1 MVLLARKDE
10 EGNTQTLYDHLH
22 GAGRLASG
30 FEDEF
35 ADISRTAAVLH
46 DVGKVAQQFQTYLLS
61 DDGHRG
67 DVQHAR
73 QGAFVVNDFFESKG
87 EIEEIAKEILELAIS
102 KHHGGLPDCIDESG
116 NRAFLLGFT
125 ESDKSNE
132 KYAYQEIKRGL
143 NGLALDLQSNF
154 RGSAEDIACF
164 LKKIKS
170 LGMSKDSI
178 YFYLGLLVKLIYSR
192 LVDAD
197 RTDAAC
203 FETRKQYRPN
213 TVDWQNLISRLDKS
227 MRSFDSSSEI
237 NRIRHQINEQ
247 CCLAGARETGIYRL
261 SIPTGGGKTLA
272 SLNFALHHAL
282 KTGKHRII
290 YVIPYLSITTQ
301 TAKTF
306 RDVLG
311 LNADSDVLLE
321 HYSTAGMQRSADVAD
336 NASSEFEDAGE
347 HQRKLA
353 AERWDNP
360 IIVTTMVEFLET
372 VMSARGTKLRKFHN
386 MADSVIIFDE
396 IQSLP
401 MNTINLFNEIVSFLS
416 KITNSTILLCS
427 ATQPLLEK
435 TKRENLLLSEKPD
448 LIAETESYEDKL
460 RRTRIVASTE
470 NKSCD
475 ELGQII
481 YQQARKDGN
490 CLAIVNL
497 KKEAR
502 EIFQCLE
509 RLDVNHEL
517 VNNHGI
523 LTGNQAIVVWAIK
536 RPEEKPVLNPQS
548 GSFDFD
554 DSFSSIADESK
565 ALHDDISDALNAT
578 NVQYAKIFSRVLRGY
593 EGAEDLKKHNDPMVV
608 VILDAAT
615 TGRLG
620 VTFYCELQKDE
631 YIKRILQWH
640 VDAAWPLT
648 SFKKSIV
655 EGAERVN
662 VVQYEGAPSF
672 TDIINCACDT
682 SDRSSKSY
690 KRFAKDVKERL
701 IECMFG
707 GAQFPMSILNAA
719 CHKVTRPMGYDNI
732 RVWRRDFEIACSLW
746 KKHYIDETRKQHRQ
760 EDVITMYLEPN
771 RDDRDYL
778 YGRLLAL
785 ADNFEESVLR
795 KQGVKDRPTNAI
807 KLMSNFTAKPY
818 TTWGTLWKQ
827 LTPYLKSANGGSWFR
842 NEVDDV
848 MALFKEGDF
857 EDNKALSP
865 MFLLGY
871 SCQRR
876 ASRRKAQEISQKN
889 NSNN

>member
-10 EGNTQTLYDHLH
+10 EGNTQALYDHLH

-170 LGMSKDSI
+170 LRLSKDSI

-213 TVDWQNLISRLDKS
+213 AVDWQNLISRLDKS

-282 KTGKHRII
+282 KTGKRRII

-311 LNADSDVLLE
+311 LNSDSDVLLE

-336 NASSEFEDAGE
+336 N
-347 HQRKLA
+347 
-353 AERWDNP
+353 
-360 IIVTTMVEFLET
+360 
-372 VMSARGTKLRKFHN
+372 
-386 MADSVIIFDE
+386 
-396 IQSLP
+396 
-401 MNTINLFNEIVSFLS
+401 
-416 KITNSTILLCS
+416 
-427 ATQPLLEK
+427 
-435 TKRENLLLSEKPD
+435 
-448 LIAETESYEDKL
+448 
-460 RRTRIVASTE
+460 
-470 NKSCD
+470 
-475 ELGQII
+475 
-481 YQQARKDGN
+481 
-490 CLAIVNL
+490 
-497 KKEAR
+497 
-502 EIFQCLE
+502 
-509 RLDVNHEL
+509 
-517 VNNHGI
+517 
-523 LTGNQAIVVWAIK
+523 
-536 RPEEKPVLNPQS
+536 
-548 GSFDFD
+548 
-554 DSFSSIADESK
+554 
-565 ALHDDISDALNAT
+565 
-578 NVQYAKIFSRVLRGY
+578 QYAKIFSRVLRGY

>member
-1 MVLLARKDE
+1 
-10 EGNTQTLYDHLH
+10 
-22 GAGRLASG
+22 
-30 FEDEF
+30 
-35 ADISRTAAVLH
+35 
-46 DVGKVAQQFQTYLLS
+46 
-61 DDGHRG
+61 
-67 DVQHAR
+67 
-73 QGAFVVNDFFESKG
+73 
-87 EIEEIAKEILELAIS
+87 
-102 KHHGGLPDCIDESG
+102 
-116 NRAFLLGFT
+116 
-125 ESDKSNE
+125 
-132 KYAYQEIKRGL
+132 
-143 NGLALDLQSNF
+143 
-154 RGSAEDIACF
+154 
-164 LKKIKS
+164 
-170 LGMSKDSI
+170 
-178 YFYLGLLVKLIYSR
+178 
-192 LVDAD
+192 
-197 RTDAAC
+197 
-203 FETRKQYRPN
+203 
-213 TVDWQNLISRLDKS
+213 
-227 MRSFDSSSEI
+227 
-237 NRIRHQINEQ
+237 
-247 CCLAGARETGIYRL
+247 
-261 SIPTGGGKTLA
+261 
-272 SLNFALHHAL
+272 
-282 KTGKHRII
+282 
-290 YVIPYLSITTQ
+290 
-301 TAKTF
+301 
-306 RDVLG
+306 
-311 LNADSDVLLE
+311 
-321 HYSTAGMQRSADVAD
+321 MQRSADVAD

-460 RRTRIVASTE
+460 RRTRIVASAE

-481 YQQARKDGN
+481 YQQARKNGN

>member
-1 MVLLARKDE
+1 MAALENKIDFAIAFAVNNANPNGDPLNGNRPRTTSEGLGEVSDVALKRKIRNRLQD
-10 EGNTQTLYDHLH
+10 
-22 GAGRLASG
+22 AGESVFVQSDDR
-30 FEDEF
+30 
-35 ADISRTAAVLH
+35 
-46 DVGKVAQQFQTYLLS
+46 S
-61 DDGHRG
+61 DDGAKSLSDRFNTYLKTLPKDEQKQKNVVFGKACERWLDVRSFGQVFAFKKAKDTDEVSIGVRG
-67 DVQHAR
+67 PVSIQPAFSINPIAIDDVQITKS
-73 QGAFVVNDFFESKG
+73 VNSETTDSGKKSSDTMG
-87 EIEEIAKEILELAIS
+87 MKYRVSGRAVYVTYGSISPQLA
-102 KHHGGLPDCIDESG
+102 E
-116 NRAFLLGFT
+116 RTGF
-125 ESDKSNE
+125 
-132 KYAYQEIKRGL
+132 
-143 NGLALDLQSNF
+143 
-154 RGSAEDIACF
+154 SAEDAE
-164 LKKIKS
+164 KIKEA
-170 LGMSKDSI
+170 
-178 YFYLGLLVKLIYSR
+178 LVTL
-192 LVDAD
+192 
-197 RTDAAC
+197 
-203 FETRKQYRPN
+203 FE
-213 TVDWQNLISRLDKS
+213 
-227 MRSFDSSSEI
+227 
-237 NRIRHQINEQ
+237 
-247 CCLAGARETGIYRL
+247 
-261 SIPTGGGKTLA
+261 
-272 SLNFALHHAL
+272 
-282 KTGKHRII
+282 
-290 YVIPYLSITTQ
+290 
-301 TAKTF
+301 
-306 RDVLG
+306 
-311 LNADSDVLLE
+311 
-321 HYSTAGMQRSADVAD
+321 
-336 NASSEFEDAGE
+336 
-347 HQRKLA
+347 
-353 AERWDNP
+353 
-360 IIVTTMVEFLET
+360 
-372 VMSARGTKLRKFHN
+372 
-386 MADSVIIFDE
+386 
-396 IQSLP
+396 
-401 MNTINLFNEIVSFLS
+401 
-416 KITNSTILLCS
+416 
-427 ATQPLLEK
+427 
-435 TKRENLLLSEKPD
+435 
-448 LIAETESYEDKL
+448 
-460 RRTRIVASTE
+460 
-470 NKSCD
+470 
-475 ELGQII
+475 
-481 YQQARKDGN
+481 
-490 CLAIVNL
+490 
-497 KKEAR
+497 
-502 EIFQCLE
+502 
-509 RLDVNHEL
+509 
-517 VNNHGI
+517 NHGT

-554 DSFSSIADESK
+554 DFLSPIADESK

-593 EGAEDLKKHNDPMVV
+593 EGAEDLKTHNDPMVV

-648 SFKKSIV
+648 FFKKSIV
-655 EGAERVN
+655 EGAGRVN

-672 TDIINCACDT
+672 TDIINCACGT

-719 CHKVTRPMGYDNI
+719 CHKVTKPMGYDNI

-876 ASRRKAQEISQKN
+876 AS
-889 NSNN
+889 

>member
-203 FETRKQYRPN
+203 FETQKQYRPN

-481 YQQARKDGN
+481 YQQARKNGN

-497 KKEAR
+497 KREAR
-502 EIFQCLE
+502 EIFQCLG
-509 RLDVNHEL
+509 RLDVNHEFELIHLSTAMCGRHRTDCLNGIGALLDPGNPKPVICVSTQLIEAGVDISFACVVRAMAGLDSIMQAAGRCNRNGESVEWKAIRKRYDFNHYSDIRRKGFDFFMLNRMNVSGIIKGGPIGGAAQDGKYNISSRFNKSTLKKRIERIAAEKERITVSNLEASHFFKLLSDGKFCDMKNSLIFADPPYYVQGRNLYNSYATATIHSL
-517 VNNHGI
+517 VAKRLVAEPDWNWI
-523 LTGNQAIVVWAIK
+523 LTYDKAPQICRLYSDKNVKQYEYQIAYSANK
-536 RPEEKPVLNPQS
+536 RGYYSEYMFASRKMTMQS
-548 GSFDFD
+548 YANVTLSQ
-554 DSFSSIADESK
+554 
-565 ALHDDISDALNAT
+565 ISD
-578 NVQYAKIFSRVLRGY
+578 
-593 EGAEDLKKHNDPMVV
+593 EGN
-608 VILDAAT
+608 
-615 TGRLG
+615 
-620 VTFYCELQKDE
+620 
-631 YIKRILQWH
+631 
-640 VDAAWPLT
+640 
-648 SFKKSIV
+648 
-655 EGAERVN
+655 N
-662 VVQYEGAPSF
+662 
-672 TDIINCACDT
+672 
-682 SDRSSKSY
+682 
-690 KRFAKDVKERL
+690 
-701 IECMFG
+701 
-707 GAQFPMSILNAA
+707 
-719 CHKVTRPMGYDNI
+719 
-732 RVWRRDFEIACSLW
+732 
-746 KKHYIDETRKQHRQ
+746 
-760 EDVITMYLEPN
+760 
-771 RDDRDYL
+771 
-778 YGRLLAL
+778 
-785 ADNFEESVLR
+785 
-795 KQGVKDRPTNAI
+795 
-807 KLMSNFTAKPY
+807 
-818 TTWGTLWKQ
+818 TL
-827 LTPYLKSANGGSWFR
+827 S
-842 NEVDDV
+842 
-848 MALFKEGDF
+848 
-857 EDNKALSP
+857 
-865 MFLLGY
+865 
-871 SCQRR
+871 
-876 ASRRKAQEISQKN
+876 
-889 NSNN
+889 

>member
-10 EGNTQTLYDHLH
+10 EGNTQALYDHLH

-143 NGLALDLQSNF
+143 NGLVLDLQSNF

-170 LGMSKDSI
+170 LRLSKDSI

-213 TVDWQNLISRLDKS
+213 AVDWQNLISRLDKN

-282 KTGKHRII
+282 KTGKRRII

-311 LNADSDVLLE
+311 LNSDSDVLLE

-460 RRTRIVASTE
+460 RRTRIVASAE

-481 YQQARKDGN
+481 YQQARKNGN

-827 LTPYLKSANGGSWFR
+827 LTPYLKSANGGSWFC

-876 ASRRKAQEISQKN
+876 AS
-889 NSNN
+889 

>member
-1 MVLLARKDE
+1 M
-10 EGNTQTLYDHLH
+10 
-22 GAGRLASG
+22 
-30 FEDEF
+30 
-35 ADISRTAAVLH
+35 
-46 DVGKVAQQFQTYLLS
+46 
-61 DDGHRG
+61 
-67 DVQHAR
+67 
-73 QGAFVVNDFFESKG
+73 
-87 EIEEIAKEILELAIS
+87 
-102 KHHGGLPDCIDESG
+102 
-116 NRAFLLGFT
+116 
-125 ESDKSNE
+125 
-132 KYAYQEIKRGL
+132 
-143 NGLALDLQSNF
+143 
-154 RGSAEDIACF
+154 
-164 LKKIKS
+164 
-170 LGMSKDSI
+170 
-178 YFYLGLLVKLIYSR
+178 
-192 LVDAD
+192 
-197 RTDAAC
+197 
-203 FETRKQYRPN
+203 
-213 TVDWQNLISRLDKS
+213 
-227 MRSFDSSSEI
+227 
-237 NRIRHQINEQ
+237 
-247 CCLAGARETGIYRL
+247 
-261 SIPTGGGKTLA
+261 
-272 SLNFALHHAL
+272 
-282 KTGKHRII
+282 
-290 YVIPYLSITTQ
+290 
-301 TAKTF
+301 
-306 RDVLG
+306 
-311 LNADSDVLLE
+311 
-321 HYSTAGMQRSADVAD
+321 
-336 NASSEFEDAGE
+336 
-347 HQRKLA
+347 
-353 AERWDNP
+353 
-360 IIVTTMVEFLET
+360 
-372 VMSARGTKLRKFHN
+372 
-386 MADSVIIFDE
+386 
-396 IQSLP
+396 
-401 MNTINLFNEIVSFLS
+401 
-416 KITNSTILLCS
+416 
-427 ATQPLLEK
+427 
-435 TKRENLLLSEKPD
+435 
-448 LIAETESYEDKL
+448 
-460 RRTRIVASTE
+460 
-470 NKSCD
+470 
-475 ELGQII
+475 
-481 YQQARKDGN
+481 
-490 CLAIVNL
+490 
-497 KKEAR
+497 
-502 EIFQCLE
+502 
-509 RLDVNHEL
+509 
-517 VNNHGI
+517 
-523 LTGNQAIVVWAIK
+523 TGNQAIVVWAIK

-554 DSFSSIADESK
+554 DFLSPIADESK

-593 EGAEDLKKHNDPMVV
+593 EGAEDLKTHNDPMVV

-648 SFKKSIV
+648 FFKKSIV

-662 VVQYEGAPSF
+662 VVQYEGAPAF
-672 TDIINCACDT
+672 TDIINCACGT

-690 KRFAKDVKERL
+690 QRFAKDVKERL

-719 CHKVTRPMGYDNI
+719 CHKVTKPMGYDNI

>member
-460 RRTRIVASTE
+460 RRTRI
-470 NKSCD
+470 
-475 ELGQII
+475 
-481 YQQARKDGN
+481 
-490 CLAIVNL
+490 
-497 KKEAR
+497 
-502 EIFQCLE
+502 
-509 RLDVNHEL
+509 
-517 VNNHGI
+517 
-523 LTGNQAIVVWAIK
+523 
-536 RPEEKPVLNPQS
+536 
-548 GSFDFD
+548 
-554 DSFSSIADESK
+554 
-565 ALHDDISDALNAT
+565 
-578 NVQYAKIFSRVLRGY
+578 FSRVLRGY

-648 SFKKSIV
+648 FFKKSIV

-672 TDIINCACDT
+672 TDIINCACGT

-827 LTPYLKSANGGSWFR
+827 LMPYLKSANGGSWFR

-876 ASRRKAQEISQKN
+876 ASKRKAQEISQKN

>member
-1 MVLLARKDE
+1 MARKIFC
-10 EGNTQTLYDHLH
+10 GTLF
-22 GAGRLASG
+22 S
-30 FEDEF
+30 
-35 ADISRTAAVLH
+35 
-46 DVGKVAQQFQTYLLS
+46 
-61 DDGHRG
+61 
-67 DVQHAR
+67 
-73 QGAFVVNDFFESKG
+73 SK
-87 EIEEIAKEILELAIS
+87 EQA
-102 KHHGGLPDCIDESG
+102 
-116 NRAFLLGFT
+116 
-125 ESDKSNE
+125 
-132 KYAYQEIKRGL
+132 
-143 NGLALDLQSNF
+143 
-154 RGSAEDIACF
+154 
-164 LKKIKS
+164 
-170 LGMSKDSI
+170 
-178 YFYLGLLVKLIYSR
+178 LLV
-192 LVDAD
+192 
-197 RTDAAC
+197 
-203 FETRKQYRPN
+203 
-213 TVDWQNLISRLDKS
+213 
-227 MRSFDSSSEI
+227 DS
-237 NRIRHQINEQ
+237 
-247 CCLAGARETGIYRL
+247 
-261 SIPTGGGKTLA
+261 
-272 SLNFALHHAL
+272 
-282 KTGKHRII
+282 
-290 YVIPYLSITTQ
+290 
-301 TAKTF
+301 
-306 RDVLG
+306 
-311 LNADSDVLLE
+311 
-321 HYSTAGMQRSADVAD
+321 
-336 NASSEFEDAGE
+336 ASS
-347 HQRKLA
+347 Q
-353 AERWDNP
+353 
-360 IIVTTMVEFLET
+360 
-372 VMSARGTKLRKFHN
+372 
-386 MADSVIIFDE
+386 
-396 IQSLP
+396 
-401 MNTINLFNEIVSFLS
+401 
-416 KITNSTILLCS
+416 KINST
-427 ATQPLLEK
+427 
-435 TKRENLLLSEKPD
+435 
-448 LIAETESYEDKL
+448 L
-460 RRTRIVASTE
+460 RW
-470 NKSCD
+470 
-475 ELGQII
+475 
-481 YQQARKDGN
+481 
-490 CLAIVNL
+490 
-497 KKEAR
+497 
-502 EIFQCLE
+502 
-509 RLDVNHEL
+509 L
-517 VNNHGI
+517 VNNHGT

-554 DSFSSIADESK
+554 DFLSPIADESK

-648 SFKKSIV
+648 FFKKSIV

-672 TDIINCACDT
+672 TDIINCACGT

-827 LTPYLKSANGGSWFR
+827 LMPYLKSANGGSWFR

-857 EDNKALSP
+857 EDNRALSP

-876 ASRRKAQEISQKN
+876 ASKCKAQEISQKN

>member
-203 FETRKQYRPN
+203 
-213 TVDWQNLISRLDKS
+213 S
-227 MRSFDSSSEI
+227 
-237 NRIRHQINEQ
+237 
-247 CCLAGARETGIYRL
+247 
-261 SIPTGGGKTLA
+261 
-272 SLNFALHHAL
+272 
-282 KTGKHRII
+282 
-290 YVIPYLSITTQ
+290 
-301 TAKTF
+301 
-306 RDVLG
+306 
-311 LNADSDVLLE
+311 
-321 HYSTAGMQRSADVAD
+321 
-336 NASSEFEDAGE
+336 
-347 HQRKLA
+347 
-353 AERWDNP
+353 
-360 IIVTTMVEFLET
+360 
-372 VMSARGTKLRKFHN
+372 
-386 MADSVIIFDE
+386 
-396 IQSLP
+396 
-401 MNTINLFNEIVSFLS
+401 
-416 KITNSTILLCS
+416 
-427 ATQPLLEK
+427 
-435 TKRENLLLSEKPD
+435 
-448 LIAETESYEDKL
+448 
-460 RRTRIVASTE
+460 
-470 NKSCD
+470 
-475 ELGQII
+475 
-481 YQQARKDGN
+481 
-490 CLAIVNL
+490 
-497 KKEAR
+497 
-502 EIFQCLE
+502 
-509 RLDVNHEL
+509 
-517 VNNHGI
+517 
-523 LTGNQAIVVWAIK
+523 
-536 RPEEKPVLNPQS
+536 
-548 GSFDFD
+548 
-554 DSFSSIADESK
+554 
-565 ALHDDISDALNAT
+565 
-578 NVQYAKIFSRVLRGY
+578 
-593 EGAEDLKKHNDPMVV
+593 
-608 VILDAAT
+608 
-615 TGRLG
+615 GRLG

-648 SFKKSIV
+648 FFKKSIV

-672 TDIINCACDT
+672 TDIINCACGT

-827 LTPYLKSANGGSWFR
+827 LMPYLKSANGGSWFR

-876 ASRRKAQEISQKN
+876 ASKRKAQEISQKN

>member
-203 FETRKQYRPN
+203 FETQKQYRPN

-416 KITNSTILLCS
+416 KI
-427 ATQPLLEK
+427 
-435 TKRENLLLSEKPD
+435 
-448 LIAETESYEDKL
+448 
-460 RRTRIVASTE
+460 
-470 NKSCD
+470 
-475 ELGQII
+475 
-481 YQQARKDGN
+481 
-490 CLAIVNL
+490 
-497 KKEAR
+497 
-502 EIFQCLE
+502 
-509 RLDVNHEL
+509 
-517 VNNHGI
+517 
-523 LTGNQAIVVWAIK
+523 
-536 RPEEKPVLNPQS
+536 
-548 GSFDFD
+548 
-554 DSFSSIADESK
+554 
-565 ALHDDISDALNAT
+565 
-578 NVQYAKIFSRVLRGY
+578 
-593 EGAEDLKKHNDPMVV
+593 
-608 VILDAAT
+608 
-615 TGRLG
+615 
-620 VTFYCELQKDE
+620 
-631 YIKRILQWH
+631 KRILQWH

-648 SFKKSIV
+648 FFKKSIV

-672 TDIINCACDT
+672 TDIINCACGT

-778 YGRLLAL
+778 Y
-785 ADNFEESVLR
+785 
-795 KQGVKDRPTNAI
+795 
-807 KLMSNFTAKPY
+807 
-818 TTWGTLWKQ
+818 
-827 LTPYLKSANGGSWFR
+827 
-842 NEVDDV
+842 
-848 MALFKEGDF
+848 
-857 EDNKALSP
+857 KALSP

-876 ASRRKAQEISQKN
+876 ASKRKAQEISQKN

>member
-1 MVLLARKDE
+1 M
-10 EGNTQTLYDHLH
+10 
-22 GAGRLASG
+22 
-30 FEDEF
+30 
-35 ADISRTAAVLH
+35 
-46 DVGKVAQQFQTYLLS
+46 
-61 DDGHRG
+61 
-67 DVQHAR
+67 
-73 QGAFVVNDFFESKG
+73 
-87 EIEEIAKEILELAIS
+87 
-102 KHHGGLPDCIDESG
+102 
-116 NRAFLLGFT
+116 
-125 ESDKSNE
+125 
-132 KYAYQEIKRGL
+132 
-143 NGLALDLQSNF
+143 
-154 RGSAEDIACF
+154 
-164 LKKIKS
+164 
-170 LGMSKDSI
+170 
-178 YFYLGLLVKLIYSR
+178 
-192 LVDAD
+192 
-197 RTDAAC
+197 
-203 FETRKQYRPN
+203 
-213 TVDWQNLISRLDKS
+213 
-227 MRSFDSSSEI
+227 
-237 NRIRHQINEQ
+237 
-247 CCLAGARETGIYRL
+247 
-261 SIPTGGGKTLA
+261 A

-282 KTGKHRII
+282 KTGKRRII

-311 LNADSDVLLE
+311 LNSDSDVLLE

-460 RRTRIVASTE
+460 RRTRIVASAE

-481 YQQARKDGN
+481 YQQARKNGN

-509 RLDVNHEL
+509 RLDVNHEFEL
-517 VNNHGI
+517 IRLSTAMCGRHRTDCLNRIGA
-523 LTGNQAIVVWAIK
+523 LLDPGN
-536 RPEEKPVLNPQS
+536 PKPVICVSTQL
-548 GSFDFD
+548 
-554 DSFSSIADESK
+554 
-565 ALHDDISDALNAT
+565 
-578 NVQYAKIFSRVLRGY
+578 
-593 EGAEDLKKHNDPMVV
+593 
-608 VILDAAT
+608 
-615 TGRLG
+615 
-620 VTFYCELQKDE
+620 
-631 YIKRILQWH
+631 
-640 VDAAWPLT
+640 
-648 SFKKSIV
+648 
-655 EGAERVN
+655 
-662 VVQYEGAPSF
+662 
-672 TDIINCACDT
+672 
-682 SDRSSKSY
+682 
-690 KRFAKDVKERL
+690 
-701 IECMFG
+701 
-707 GAQFPMSILNAA
+707 
-719 CHKVTRPMGYDNI
+719 
-732 RVWRRDFEIACSLW
+732 
-746 KKHYIDETRKQHRQ
+746 IDETRKQHRQ

>member
-1 MVLLARKDE
+1 M
-10 EGNTQTLYDHLH
+10 
-22 GAGRLASG
+22 
-30 FEDEF
+30 
-35 ADISRTAAVLH
+35 
-46 DVGKVAQQFQTYLLS
+46 
-61 DDGHRG
+61 
-67 DVQHAR
+67 
-73 QGAFVVNDFFESKG
+73 
-87 EIEEIAKEILELAIS
+87 
-102 KHHGGLPDCIDESG
+102 
-116 NRAFLLGFT
+116 
-125 ESDKSNE
+125 
-132 KYAYQEIKRGL
+132 
-143 NGLALDLQSNF
+143 
-154 RGSAEDIACF
+154 
-164 LKKIKS
+164 
-170 LGMSKDSI
+170 
-178 YFYLGLLVKLIYSR
+178 
-192 LVDAD
+192 
-197 RTDAAC
+197 
-203 FETRKQYRPN
+203 
-213 TVDWQNLISRLDKS
+213 
-227 MRSFDSSSEI
+227 
-237 NRIRHQINEQ
+237 
-247 CCLAGARETGIYRL
+247 
-261 SIPTGGGKTLA
+261 
-272 SLNFALHHAL
+272 
-282 KTGKHRII
+282 
-290 YVIPYLSITTQ
+290 
-301 TAKTF
+301 
-306 RDVLG
+306 
-311 LNADSDVLLE
+311 
-321 HYSTAGMQRSADVAD
+321 
-336 NASSEFEDAGE
+336 
-347 HQRKLA
+347 
-353 AERWDNP
+353 
-360 IIVTTMVEFLET
+360 
-372 VMSARGTKLRKFHN
+372 
-386 MADSVIIFDE
+386 
-396 IQSLP
+396 
-401 MNTINLFNEIVSFLS
+401 
-416 KITNSTILLCS
+416 
-427 ATQPLLEK
+427 
-435 TKRENLLLSEKPD
+435 
-448 LIAETESYEDKL
+448 
-460 RRTRIVASTE
+460 
-470 NKSCD
+470 
-475 ELGQII
+475 
-481 YQQARKDGN
+481 
-490 CLAIVNL
+490 
-497 KKEAR
+497 
-502 EIFQCLE
+502 
-509 RLDVNHEL
+509 
-517 VNNHGI
+517 
-523 LTGNQAIVVWAIK
+523 TGNQAIVVWAIK

-565 ALHDDISDALNAT
+565 ALYDDISDALNAT

>member
-10 EGNTQTLYDHLH
+10 EGNTQALYDHLH

-87 EIEEIAKEILELAIS
+87 EIEEMAKEILELAIS

-170 LGMSKDSI
+170 LRLSKDSI

-213 TVDWQNLISRLDKS
+213 AVDWQNLISRLDKN

-282 KTGKHRII
+282 KTGKRRII

-311 LNADSDVLLE
+311 LNSDSDVLLE

-460 RRTRIVASTE
+460 RRTRIVASAE

-481 YQQARKDGN
+481 YQQARKNGN